1 MPKSRSAEAKG
12 INFRGLLDAIA
23 ALHGP
28 EAQRAV
34 IAACGG
40 EVGGL
45 LGRGGLTAGAWY
57 DVAWYRELHAS
68 AQRTL
73 RRSDIPRECARWA
86 IQRDLSG
93 IYRVLLFLLTPD
105 SIISK
110 CPRIMQQYWRGG
122 VMRVP
127 MVRDGMAAV
136 EFLGWSGFDQNVWQD
151 IIGSVE
157 GGLEAAGAQSVR
169 IHITAGGRDGDDD
182 LQLEVRWTSRG
193 AAKP

>member
-1 MPKSRSAEAKG
+1 VQKSRSAEAKG
-12 INFRGLLDAIA
+12 INFRGLLDAIG

-28 EAQRAV
+28 EAQRSV
-34 IAACGG
+34 ISACGG
-40 EVGGL
+40 EVGAL
-45 LGRGGLTAGAWY
+45 LARGGLTAG
-57 DVAWYRELHAS
+57 HAA

-73 RRSDIPRECARWA
+73 RRTDVARECARWA

-127 MVRDGMAAV
+127 LVRDGMAAV
-136 EFLGWSGFDQNVWQD
+136 EFVGWSGFDQNVWQD
-151 IIGSVE
+151 IVGSVE
-157 GGLEAAGAQSVR
+157 GGLEAAGAESVR
-169 IHITAGGRDGDDD
+169 IRTIAGGQNGDDD
-182 LQLEVRWTSRG
+182 LSLEVRWTARRG
-193 AAKP
+193 AKP